1 MKNSYTVFGQGFVGL
16 NVTKYLRKKK
26 YNVFLP
32 KKGKYIFKKNL
43 SNIIYC
49 IGNDNWLN
57 DPKGSFDANASLV
70 PKIIFNNK
78 FESFTLISSTRVY
91 LANTSK
97 NTNEKSYI
105 KLNPNYKN
113 FFYNSLKLSAESL
126 CLTLKSKKIK
136 VVRMSNLFGSNF
148 TNQIYLLPNLI
159 RNSITKKKIDIFV
172 SKKSSKDFLHVNEAI
187 ELMLKIIKKGRHRL
201 YNVASGKNIRLSKI
215 SEKIRKITN
224 CKINY
229 KNQNKLVKEPKIDI
243 SRIKKEFNFS
253 PKINLINSLEQIIVN
268 YKKYE

>member
-1 MKNSYTVFGQGFVGL
+1 
-16 NVTKYLRKKK
+16 
-26 YNVFLP
+26 
-32 KKGKYIFKKNL
+32 
-43 SNIIYC
+43 
-49 IGNDNWLN
+49 
-57 DPKGSFDANASLV
+57 
-70 PKIIFNNK
+70 
-78 FESFTLISSTRVY
+78 
-91 LANTSK
+91 
-97 NTNEKSYI
+97 
-105 KLNPNYKN
+105 
-113 FFYNSLKLSAESL
+113 
-126 CLTLKSKKIK
+126 LTLKSKKIK